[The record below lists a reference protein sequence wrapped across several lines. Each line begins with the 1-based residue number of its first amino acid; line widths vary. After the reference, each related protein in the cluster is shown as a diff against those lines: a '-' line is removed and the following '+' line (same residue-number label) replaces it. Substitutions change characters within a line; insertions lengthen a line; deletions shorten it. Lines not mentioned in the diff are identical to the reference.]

1 MLAESALLSTSASPP
16 LSKCLPSANFVF
28 SIFSSF
34 LFFQTR
40 SARIVINENIKNLN
54 PSPPHSRY
62 WATSVVTS
70 AQRHLFA
77 ETDSQQR
84 KIRQNKK
91 IDRELIAGNVSFA
104 VTTLSMSMLND
115 DHSTFFPVFITF
127 FGLDATKN
135 IDNVLLILYIDIF
148 TSFVNIFFT
157 QIKHWRIWNM

>member
-115 DHSTFFPVFITF
+115 DHSTFFPVFIYF
-127 FGLDATKN
+127 LWFGCYKKHRQRSS
-135 IDNVLLILYIDIF
+135 Y
-148 TSFVNIFFT
+148 FVYWHFHKFC
-157 QIKHWRIWNM
+157 KHLFYTN